1 MMKDEEYIKDTKI
14 IEKTELEQ
22 EREIIMSI
30 VKAKKELENLNKN
43 FEYAEDELID
53 YYTYQIKANQ
63 SKIDYFVKKA
73 KNKRITL
80 NMLQAIEAKLY
91 DDKAV

>member
-63 SKIDYFVKKA
+63 SKIDYLVKKG

>member
-53 YYTYQIKANQ
+53 YYTYQI
-63 SKIDYFVKKA
+63 
-73 KNKRITL
+73 
-80 NMLQAIEAKLY
+80 
-91 DDKAV
+91 